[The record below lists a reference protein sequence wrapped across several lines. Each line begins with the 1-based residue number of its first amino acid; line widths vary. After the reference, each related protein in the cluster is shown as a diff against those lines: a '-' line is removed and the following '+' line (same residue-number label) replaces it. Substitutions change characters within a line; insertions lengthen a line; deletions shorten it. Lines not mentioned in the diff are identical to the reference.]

1 MLCLGRRPRWL
12 RGELFSA
19 VIWVGM
25 FVLTG
30 VVCRKK
36 SFMSK
41 FKKDKEPAT
50 TKAVWMPRREY
61 KKFFAKDNEGKYI
74 GTEPQREWT
83 EEELEEE
90 FGQYQKEV

>member
-1 MLCLGRRPRWL
+1 MLCRPRRLRWW

-25 FVLTG
+25 YVLTG
-30 VVCRKK
+30 MLCSKK

-50 TKAVWMPRREY
+50 TKAVWMPRREF
-61 KKFFAKDNEGKYI
+61 KKFFAKDKDGQYI

>member
-1 MLCLGRRPRWL
+1 MW
-12 RGELFSA
+12 RGEFVPHA
-19 VIWVGM
+19 PTWVGDV
-25 FVLTG
+25 VLMG
-30 VVCRKK
+30 LLDSKK

-41 FKKDKEPAT
+41 FKKEKGPST

-61 KKFFAKDNEGKYI
+61 KKYFAKDGNGKYI

-83 EEELEEE
+83 AEELEDE